1 MPRLTEK
8 DVERISAAIA
18 EPRSFKILKDLAGYA
33 GAMPCSTIVGRHDV
47 SAATISH
54 HLKELEAAG
63 LVEIAREGRFGLVS
77 MRRDVW
83 GGRLRERS
91 ARHAIP
97 RMRAKSWNHV
107 STR

>member
-18 EPRSFKILKDLAGYA
+18 EPRRFKILKDLAGYP
-33 GAMPCSTIVGRHDV
+33 GAMPCSTIVDRHDV

-63 LVEIAREGRFGLVS
+63 LVEMAREGRCGLVS
-77 MRRDVW
+77 LRRDVW
-83 GGRLRERS
+83 GAYVARLSEL
-91 ARHAIP
+91 
-97 RMRAKSWNHV
+97 
-107 STR
+107 